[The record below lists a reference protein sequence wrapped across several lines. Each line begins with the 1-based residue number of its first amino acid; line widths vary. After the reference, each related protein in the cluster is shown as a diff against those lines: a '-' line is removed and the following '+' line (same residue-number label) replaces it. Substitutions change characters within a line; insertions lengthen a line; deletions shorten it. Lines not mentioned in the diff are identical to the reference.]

1 LKTFNVYCCIY
12 MAFKACQEYYRDSSI
27 CPKGG
32 LIFNGV
38 KTEPGEAP
46 YMAIIEAWNDTFIHK
61 CGGALV
67 HNQYVL
73 TAAHCILEA
82 RAENT
87 SELYRYKVV
96 QNFSYNYDGLTI
108 ENDILL
114 IKLNETV
121 KFNEN
126 IRPAC
131 LPSVEYPIQESDK
144 LFLYGFGGRNSTEAS
159 TEVLLKARMSVI
171 SDTKF
176 LNEKYEHINAT
187 GYNITSDAC
196 GGDSGG
202 PLVRR
207 HPFYKPCLSEVM
219 AVVSDGPYCDSS
231 APETL
236 YTNVLHYLPWIHKV
250 LWNISENHVRPRPK
264 PFFK

>member
-1 LKTFNVYCCIY
+1 
-12 MAFKACQEYYRDSSI
+12 I

-38 KTEPGEAP
+38 ETEPGEAP

-87 SELYRYKVV
+87 SELEYFVRLGVYNRTEGDIIKRYKVV

-250 LWNISENHVRPRPK
+250 LWN
-264 PFFK
+264 